1 MCPRGPARLRRRFRR
16 GLPRAG
22 EGRKARRGSQLASGQ
37 GDIIVYLPRMIAV
50 TIDAQVDDASSHRI
64 VADPSLPLRVNY
76 ANSAGRRGVHGECD
90 LNGGGEVIHLKTVA
104 GNIMLRYL
112 DANAFASQ
120 FGLDAAPGP
129 QEQGLHIQ
137 AAGVSAA
144 PRGGPASGP
153 ASGEDAIGA
162 GVDADTR
169 VALLMG
175 MFDELWWGGVRVDPE
190 AEQKRLVRSMMP
202 NYPEVARD
210 AGIEGDVALRV
221 WIGKDGAV
229 TGMEALSGEPVLVR
243 AAMRAVEQW
252 RYQPGLLMGRPVNVV
267 TTVVLAFRLR

>member
-1 MCPRGPARLRRRFRR
+1 LR
-16 GLPRAG
+16 A
-22 EGRKARRGSQLASGQ
+22 Q
-37 GDIIVYLPRMIAV
+37 AV
-50 TIDAQVDDASSHRI
+50 G
-64 VADPSLPLRVNY
+64 VN
-76 ANSAGRRGVHGECD
+76 
-90 LNGGGEVIHLKTVA
+90 
-104 GNIMLRYL
+104 
-112 DANAFASQ
+112 
-120 FGLDAAPGP
+120 
-129 QEQGLHIQ
+129 
-137 AAGVSAA
+137 AA
-144 PRGGPASGP
+144 PRGGPGG
-153 ASGEDAIGA
+153 GEDGIGA
-162 GVDADTR
+162 GSDADTR

-202 NYPEVARD
+202 DYPAVARD

-267 TTVVLAFRLR
+267 TTVMLAFRLR